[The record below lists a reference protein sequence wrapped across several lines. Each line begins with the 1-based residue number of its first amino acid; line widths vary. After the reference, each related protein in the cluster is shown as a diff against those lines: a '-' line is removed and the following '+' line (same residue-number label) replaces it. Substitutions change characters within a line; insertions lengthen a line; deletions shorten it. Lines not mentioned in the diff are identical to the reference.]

1 MRLLVM
7 RLLVMRLLIE
17 TLDYF
22 QIEAPSLLHAGGGED
37 GADGAGGPSLL
48 ADHFA
53 QVGLVN
59 AEFQDRG
66 LLAVDLSHR
75 DLIRIVDQRFADRF
89 N

>member
-1 MRLLVM
+1 MRLL
-7 RLLVMRLLIE
+7 LK

-22 QIEAPSLLHAGGGED
+22 QIETPSLLHAGGGED
-37 GADGAGGPSLL
+37 SADGAGGSSLF

-66 LLAVDLSHR
+66 LFAVDLSHR
-75 DLIRIVDQRFADRF
+75 DLIRIVNQSSAHHF